1 MTDIKLKL
9 TREQQLDNECIKAWE
24 LYRLEKAARERAEAA
39 LQAQQQ
45 GAQVME
51 LVDLS
56 TALARVRARASES
69 GTAKQHGPQFA
80 AGLRAA
86 ANMLEGMRIAQP
98 PSTPEPSDEDFERLR
113 AEVEGLREQ
122 HGRDSAELRRLCAAR
137 DEQRDGRLSALE
149 RAVVAERERDAQ
161 RARAERA
168 EGRIADAPAVKAM
181 CAGMLTRLQ
190 RLSGENPVARV
201 ILLPE
206 DWPEIEELIA
216 SVNKIAQHE
225 KEPT

>member
-1 MTDIKLKL
+1 M
-9 TREQQLDNECIKAWE
+9 DNDLVTK
-24 LYRLEKAARERAEAA
+24 RRAERCTTHSHACDCREYA
-39 LQAQQQ
+39 HAQ
-45 GAQVME
+45 E
-51 LVDLS
+51 
-56 TALARVRARASES
+56 
-69 GTAKQHGPQFA
+69 
-80 AGLRAA
+80 
-86 ANMLEGMRIAQP
+86 I
-98 PSTPEPSDEDFERLR
+98 ERLR

-137 DEQRDGRLSALE
+137 DEQRDGRLYALE
-149 RAVVAERERDAQ
+149 RAVVAERERDAL

-168 EGRIADAPAVKAM
+168 EARIADAPAVKAM
-181 CAGMLTRLQ
+181 CADLLTRLQ